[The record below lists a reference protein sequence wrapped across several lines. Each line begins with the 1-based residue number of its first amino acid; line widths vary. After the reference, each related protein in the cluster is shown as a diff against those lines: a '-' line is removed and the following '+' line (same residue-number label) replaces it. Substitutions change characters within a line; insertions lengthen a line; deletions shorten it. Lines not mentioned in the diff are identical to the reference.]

1 MKKQNPVKV
10 VCDKGCKKTFV
21 CSKPQKKKLGD
32 GVIEHMLK
40 CPYCRQ
46 EYPIFYSNI
55 ESRRLR
61 QRLNSK
67 EGKALPPEQ
76 REAIVAK
83 MNAIESRLRDRFQKC

>member
-1 MKKQNPVKV
+1 MKRQESVKV
-10 VCDKGCKKTFV
+10 VCDKGCGKSFV
-21 CSKPQKKKLGD
+21 CSKPQEKKLGD
-32 GVIEHMLK
+32 GVIEYMLK
-40 CPYCRQ
+40 CPYCRR

-76 REAIVAK
+76 REAIITK
-83 MNAIESRLRDRFQKC
+83 MNATESRLRDRFQEC

>member
-1 MKKQNPVKV
+1 MKQQESVKV
-10 VCDKGCKKTFV
+10 ICDKGCGKSFV
-21 CSKPQKKKLGD
+21 CSKPQEKKLGD

-40 CPYCRQ
+40 CPYCRR

-67 EGKALPPEQ
+67 EGKALPPKE
-76 REAIVAK
+76 REAILTK
-83 MNAIESRLRDRFQKC
+83 MNAIESRLRDRFQEC

>member
-1 MKKQNPVKV
+1 MKQQKSVKV
-10 VCDKGCKKTFV
+10 ICDKGCGKSFV
-21 CSKPQKKKLGD
+21 CSKPQEKKLGD

-46 EYPIFYSNI
+46 EYPIFYSDI
-55 ESRRLR
+55 ESRKLR

-83 MNAIESRLRDRFQKC
+83 MNAIENRLRDRFQKC

>member
-1 MKKQNPVKV
+1 MKQQESVKV
-10 VCDKGCKKTFV
+10 ICDKGCGKSFV
-21 CSKPQKKKLGD
+21 CSKPQEKKLGD

-67 EGKALPPEQ
+67 GKALPSEQ
-76 REAIVAK
+76 REAILTK

>member
-1 MKKQNPVKV
+1 MKQQKSVKV
-10 VCDKGCKKTFV
+10 VCDKGCGKSFV
-21 CSKPQKKKLGD
+21 CSKPQEKKLGD

-40 CPYCRQ
+40 CPYCRR

-61 QRLNSK
+61 QYLNSK

-76 REAIVAK
+76 REAILTK

>member
-1 MKKQNPVKV
+1 MKRQESVKV
-10 VCDKGCKKTFV
+10 ICDKGCGKSFV
-21 CSKPQKKKLGD
+21 CSKPQEKKLGD

-46 EYPIFYSNI
+46 EYSAFYSNI

-61 QRLNSK
+61 QSLNSK

-76 REAIVAK
+76 REAILTK

>member
-1 MKKQNPVKV
+1 MKKQESVKV
-10 VCDKGCKKTFV
+10 ICDKGCGKSFV
-21 CSKPQKKKLGD
+21 CSKPQEKKLGD

-40 CPYCRQ
+40 CPYCRR

-67 EGKALPPEQ
+67 EGKALPPKE
-76 REAIVAK
+76 REAILTK
-83 MNAIESRLRDRFQKC
+83 MNAIESRLRDRFQEC

>member
-1 MKKQNPVKV
+1 MKKQNPIKV

-21 CSKPQKKKLGD
+21 CSKPREKKLGD

-40 CPYCRQ
+40 CPYCHQ

-61 QRLNSK
+61 QYLNSK
-67 EGKALPPEQ
+67 EGKVLPPGQ

>member
-1 MKKQNPVKV
+1 MKRQESFKV
-10 VCDKGCKKTFV
+10 ICDKGCGKSFV
-21 CSKPQKKKLGD
+21 CSKLQEKKLGD

-40 CPYCRQ
+40 CPYCRR
-46 EYPIFYSNI
+46 EYLAFYSNI

-76 REAIVAK
+76 REAILTK
-83 MNAIESRLRDRFQKC
+83 MNAIESRLRDRFQEC

>member
-1 MKKQNPVKV
+1 MKRQESVKV
-10 VCDKGCKKTFV
+10 ICDKGCGKSFV
-21 CSKPQKKKLGD
+21 CSKLQKKKLGD

-40 CPYCRQ
+40 RPYCRR
-46 EYPIFYSNI
+46 EYPVFYSNI

-76 REAIVAK
+76 REVILAK
-83 MNAIESRLRDRFQKC
+83 MNAIESRLRDRFQEC